1 MVALNHGRLR
11 GGEEGFTL
19 IELMISMAMGLVI
32 IAGLAS
38 VFITNSKVTSSVSSR
53 TERMGD
59 LYLASQLM
67 QAGLRESLNVPS
79 ATNPILTDLA
89 SRGVTPPTG
98 YPASNATFTSLPYW
112 DATSKTLTYQN
123 MEGHV
128 GIFQYQRPSTNC
140 PANGAGCIFWLRP
153 LAAADSGSATFQEMM
168 RDLSTTNGLVVSA
181 SATAGVSVTLQ
192 ASYMNEQHQSSVLSL
207 GFKIWPRN

>member
-1 MVALNHGRLR
+1 MRLHHHCQPAA
-11 GGEEGFTL
+11 EAGFTL
-19 IELMISMAMGLVI
+19 IELMLSMAMGLVI
-32 IAGLAS
+32 VAGLS
-38 VFITNSKVTSSVSSR
+38 SIFITNSKVTAAVSSR

-67 QAGLRESLNVPS
+67 QAGLRDSLSLPS
-79 ATNPILTDLA
+79 ATTPILSDLA

-112 DATSKTLTYQN
+112 DAASKTLTYQN

-128 GIFQYQRPSTNC
+128 GIFQYQRPSANC
-140 PANGAGCIFWLRP
+140 PSNGAGCIFWLRP
-153 LAAADSGSATFQEMM
+153 LAAADSGSATFQELM
-168 RDLSTTNGLVVSA
+168 RDLSTTNGLMVSA
-181 SATAGVSVTLQ
+181 SATAGVDVTLQ
-192 ASYMNEQHQSSVLSL
+192 ATYMNEQHQSSVLSL